1 MQQRSHVELEAYGI
15 VMHAKSKRL
24 TILHVATINKPIT
37 AQLGYGPIETV
48 IYNIDVGLHAL
59 GHRSIVACSAD
70 STVTGEKYET
80 VSQSLGD
87 YSRGCTPQGQAHVDL
102 HLSRAL
108 ARAQGGDIDIIH
120 MHEWFERVYTGS
132 FNPSVPIVMTLH
144 VPGQHSGI
152 TVFRER
158 HPNIGSCS
166 ALHFVAISDYQ
177 RRQYTDLIPVAKTVP
192 HGIDVEDYWFKKE
205 SNRGNYLLSIGRI
218 TEVKGQDIAIAV
230 AKQSG
235 AKLVLAGCVQD
246 KRKDREFFARLK
258 KSIDLIVDVGRHPVN
273 GDYYDQVMKP
283 ILSSDKQIIYIGE
296 LDTEAKKHWYR
307 HAQATLFPIRWGEPF
322 GMVLIESM
330 ASGTPVLAFG
340 EGAVPEI
347 VRHGETGFVVDSVA
361 SMVKAVGCIEH
372 LDRRNCWRHVKTH
385 FSIRRMAA
393 GYAALYAQLA
403 DVPAFSPVRV
413 GQGLVLQKS

>member
-1 MQQRSHVELEAYGI
+1 
-15 VMHAKSKRL
+15 MHATSKRL

-37 AQLGYGPIETV
+37 SQIGYGPIETV
-48 IYNIDVGLHAL
+48 IYNIDKGLHAL
-59 GHRSIVACSAD
+59 GHRSIVACSSD

-80 VSQSLGD
+80 VSQSHGD
-87 YSRGCTPQGQAHVDL
+87 YWRGCTPEGQAHVDL

-108 ARAQGGDIDIIH
+108 ARAQIGDIDIIH

-132 FNPSVPIVMTLH
+132 FNPPVPIVMTLH

-152 TVFRER
+152 AAFRER
-158 HPNIGSCS
+158 HLDPLSDPLLYFI
-166 ALHFVAISDYQ
+166 AISDYQ
-177 RRQYTDLIPVAKTVP
+177 RRQYTDLVPVAKTVP
-192 HGIDVEDYWFKKE
+192 HGIDVEDYLFKKE
-205 SNRGNYLLSIGRI
+205 SNRGTYLFSIGRI

-235 AKLVLAGCVQD
+235 AKLILAGCVQN
-246 KRKDREFFARLK
+246 KREDRDFFTHLK

-283 ILSSDKQIIYIGE
+283 ILSSDKQVIYIGE
-296 LDTEAKKHWYR
+296 LGTAAKKHWYR

-330 ASGTPVLAFG
+330 ASGTPVLAFR

-347 VRHGETGFVVDSVA
+347 VRHGETGFVVDSVE
-361 SMVKAVGCIEH
+361 SMVQAVGCIDH
-372 LDRRNCWRHVKTH
+372 IDRRNCWRHVKTN
-385 FSIRRMAA
+385 FSIQKMAE
-393 GYAALYAQLA
+393 GYTALYEQLT
-403 DVPAFSPVRV
+403 DVSAFSAV
-413 GQGLVLQKS
+413 